1 MPMLISVV
9 SPVYQ
14 AEKIVPELVL
24 ELKQHLDSI
33 TSEYEIILVNDGSTD
48 FSWEIILKECE
59 LDTRIIGVNLSRNWG
74 QHYAISAG
82 LKYARGEWIVV
93 MDCDLQDRPDEIVNL
108 LKKAEGGWDIVRAR
122 RINRQDKFVKQ
133 LTSKLFHYIYS
144 YLSDVKT
151 DHTIANFGIYKNRVI
166 SEFNKMTEE
175 SRSFSS
181 LLDHLGFRRTTLNV
195 KHSPR
200 HEGDSTYT
208 FEKLI
213 TLTFNVIV
221 SNSNKPLKLAIKMGL
236 YISFASFAIAA
247 YNLIAHN
254 LGFIKIPGFTSTIFS
269 IWFIGGLIILNLG
282 ILGMYISKIF
292 DQVKSRQIYIIAE
305 EINTINNQKNTLKT
319 NEISSFN

>member
-1 MPMLISVV
+1 MSMLISVV

-14 AEKIVPELVL
+14 AEKIVPNLVL

-48 FSWEIILKECE
+48 FSWKMILKECE
-59 LDTRIIGVNLSRNWG
+59 LDTRIIGLNLSRNWG

-82 LKYARGEWIVV
+82 LKYTRGEWIVV

-133 LTSKLFHYIYS
+133 LTSKMFHYIYS
-144 YLSDVKT
+144 YLSDIKT
-151 DHTIANFGIYKNRVI
+151 DHTIANFGIYNTRVI
-166 SEFNKMTEE
+166 SEFNKMNEQA
-175 SRSFSS
+175 RSFSS
-181 LLDHLGFRRTTLNV
+181 LLDHLGFRRATLNV

-200 HEGDSTYT
+200 QEGDSTYS
-208 FEKLI
+208 FAKLFN
-213 TLTFNVIV
+213 LTFDVIL

-236 YISFASFAIAA
+236 YISTLSFSIAG
-247 YNLIAHN
+247 YNLFAHS
-254 LGFIKIPGFTSTIFS
+254 LGLIKVKGFTSTILS
-269 IWFIGGLIILNLG
+269 IWLIGGLIIMFLG

-292 DQVKSRQIYIIAE
+292 DQVKARQLYIVSE
-305 EINTINNQKNTLKT
+305 EINI
-319 NEISSFN
+319 ISK